1 MLLTR
6 FVSRTLAGLLFAA
19 SSLVASSTLAHAGV
33 PITGT
38 VTNKTNGKPAAGDQV
53 TLIQLQQGMQESTH
67 TTTDARG
74 HFTLAVP
81 DEGIHLIRVTHQK
94 ANYFQ
99 PVQPDEHQVAVAVY
113 DAAASVDGVHTGVE
127 ELHVEASAT
136 ELHVVEVLQ
145 VKNDSSPQRTQ
156 FGPKGFE
163 FYLPKGALLGRTGAI
178 TQGGMPVQTP
188 AVPLG
193 DPGHF
198 TFLFPIRPGETQF
211 GLAYTLAYTGKYTFT
226 PQIPNAIGTFAVLLP
241 TSMTLTPGTGTQLS
255 AQGTKPGTQTFLA
268 QNLGAG
274 QPAEFTVSGTGT
286 LPEPAGNDSTG
297 AGTGAGPNSN
307 TANSGSNRDAAA
319 PNVSN
324 SDLAGGRG
332 LNNPLDENGDRDPWA
347 KYKWWILAGL
357 AFLLAGAAG
366 VLLRKPAGAAALPP
380 LNPVPQTGGAGPA
393 WPTIPGA
400 PAALHPAA
408 SHFATMPSNDGLLGA
423 LRDEL
428 FTLETERLQRRITE
442 ADYREA
448 RAAVELILS
457 RALDRAAGRQPY
469 SPDRLAEQ
477 PASQGAPAPTAGH
490 EQTDGNPERTLT
502 GSPKA

>member
-1 MLLTR
+1 MPLTR
-6 FVSRTLAGLLFAA
+6 FAFRTLAGFALAA
-19 SSLVASSTLAHAGV
+19 SSLAASSLAHAAV

-38 VTNKTNGKPAAGDQV
+38 VTNKTTGKPAAGDQV

-74 HFTLAVP
+74 RFTLVVP
-81 DEGIHLIRVTHQK
+81 DEGMHLVRVTHQK

-99 PVQPDEHQVAVAVY
+99 PVQPDEHAVEVPVY
-113 DAAASVDGVHTGVE
+113 DAAAAVDGVHTGVE

-156 FGPKGFE
+156 FGPKGYE

-211 GLAYTLAYTGKYTFT
+211 GIAYTLPYTGKYTFT
-226 PQIPNAIGTFAVLLP
+226 PQIPNAVGTFAVLLP
-241 TSMTLTPGTGTQLS
+241 TSMTLVPGTGTQLS
-255 AQGTKPGTQTFLA
+255 AQGTKPGTQTFIG

-274 QPAEFTVSGTGT
+274 QPAEFTVTGTGT
-286 LPEPAGNDSTG
+286 LPEQAGNDNTG
-297 AGTGAGPNSN
+297 AGAGAGPNSN

-324 SDLAGGRG
+324 SELAGGRG

-357 AFLLAGAAG
+357 ALLLAGAAG
-366 VLLRKPAGAAALPP
+366 VLLRKPTGTAATS
-380 LNPVPQTGGAGPA
+380 PVPPAAPNATGGPVWPPA
-393 WPTIPGA
+393 PGA
-400 PAALHPAA
+400 PAAASVLHANH
-408 SHFATMPSNDGLLGA
+408 SHDGLLSA

-442 ADYREA
+442 TDYREA

-469 SPDRLAEQ
+469 PPERVEEQ
-477 PASQGAPAPTAGH
+477 PTLVGALAPTPKRGQA
-490 EQTDGNPERTLT
+490 DGDPEPALT
-502 GSPKA
+502 GSKKA